1 MIIEDIDKY
10 ISNQAKE
17 YLTEQSDI
25 EAIKKMVVYK
35 ILTNNTYKSSE
46 TKVYNGKMN
55 LNPNTFLINFNKYL
69 LKNPE
74 IKSMFYISNRG
85 LEAKGILGEYSTRQL
100 QNELPQATFEDLV
113 EYSKL
118 SGNESL
124 DYLTTFENDFKPARN
139 LRDFY
144 ANNLEQLQVYNL
156 EYSEK
161 DGYILT
167 DSTSDFLRIRNEL
180 YENVAPN
187 IYARVER
194 DKRYIN
200 SGLTKPQY
208 NNSIKEVKLKNSKE
222 NKISVKKVTDI
233 NNNEIEFC

>member
-1 MIIEDIDKY
+1 M
-10 ISNQAKE
+10 
-17 YLTEQSDI
+17 
-25 EAIKKMVVYK
+25 
-35 ILTNNTYKSSE
+35 
-46 TKVYNGKMN
+46 
-55 LNPNTFLINFNKYL
+55 
-69 LKNPE
+69 
-74 IKSMFYISNRG
+74 
-85 LEAKGILGEYSTRQL
+85 
-100 QNELPQATFEDLV
+100 
-113 EYSKL
+113 
-118 SGNESL
+118 
-124 DYLTTFENDFKPARN
+124 
-139 LRDFY
+139 
-144 ANNLEQLQVYNL
+144 
-156 EYSEK
+156 
-161 DGYILT
+161 T